1 MGSALIMAH
10 WGREDGS
17 DLPPLV
23 YLGAMTNTQNN
34 FKPLMSVASSSS
46 YNTRELAS

>member
-23 YLGAMTNTQNN
+23 YLGATINTQNN
-34 FKPLMSVASSSS
+34 FKPPMSIANSLH
-46 YNTRELAS
+46 YNTRELAP